1 MCQVAIG
8 VHQRLCPLPSST
20 TYQGLGALI
29 DINERNPKL
38 PITGVRHEGYYRTT
52 AEQSYLAA
60 QCANVLVPREPGDA
74 HVRNP
79 AGTSPD
85 GTFSTVG
92 GTVFPAFHRPI
103 SRIGA
108 LTKPPYFHGPRIV
121 SLPGMK
127 RQDLTRPVSGSERV
141 DGEH

>member
-1 MCQVAIG
+1 
-8 VHQRLCPLPSST
+8 
-20 TYQGLGALI
+20 
-29 DINERNPKL
+29 
-38 PITGVRHEGYYRTT
+38 HEGYYRTN

-92 GTVFPAFHRPI
+92 GTGFPTFRCPI

-108 LTKPPYFHGPRIV
+108 LTKPPYFQGLRIV
-121 SLPGMK
+121 SWPGMK

-141 DGEH
+141 DGEL